1 MIKFEVITPIII
13 SGIDKNKVE
22 LRSSSIKGMLRWWF
36 RFYKSSFLN
45 VDKLR
50 KFENEVFGST
60 ENGCLFYMRI
70 LNFPQ
75 NIGDAYLCM
84 NDKRKKGQNGA
95 RNDYYKI
102 KRPAYLPNQ
111 NFEISFK
118 FFPHFKYQ
126 NELENSLML
135 LSLFGG
141 IGARWRR
148 GFGSVQIE
156 DFSYKGK
163 NFEELANELKNKIED
178 LKEVQV
184 KDNEKLN
191 DFMNITNTK
200 IYLIKPKNE
209 FWNKWDS
216 AMNDLRDN
224 FYRKMKNQL
233 KTNRIAYKTYGDRE
247 VLPLIIQIKKL
258 EKGNYFGVILV
269 WEKWNGFGEFEK
281 FLRGLENY
289 EIKEVKI

>member
-13 SGIDKNKVE
+13 AGIDKNKVE

-36 RFYKSSFLN
+36 RFYKSSFLD

-84 NDKRKKGQNGA
+84 NDRREKGQNGA

-102 KRPAYLPNQ
+102 KRSAYLPNQ

-156 DFSYKGK
+156 NFKLKSDTLESLSNEIRVKIK
-163 NFEELANELKNKIED
+163 NLRGSNKP
-178 LKEVQV
+178 
-184 KDNEKLN
+184 NN
-191 DFMNITNTK
+191 FMSISNTK
-200 IYLIKPKNE
+200 IYLIKPKGK
-209 FWNKWDS
+209 FWNSWES

-233 KTNRIAYKTYGDRE
+233 KTNRIAYRPYGDRE
-247 VLPLIIQIKKL
+247 VSPLIIQIKKL

-269 WEKWNGFGEFEK
+269 WEKWNRFKEFEE
-281 FLRGLENY
+281 FLKGLENY